1 MLRASHLAPLNGNK
15 LRVFTGF
22 RFTISAMSR
31 GVNVKRLVV
40 AVIATSLILSP
51 SAFAETKGKSVKS
64 AKVPAIKCKATKA
77 VGHTPPSVAP
87 AEKLPKRFA
96 RTFTFDT
103 NCGNIVVTTV
113 GAKAP
118 ITITQL
124 ATLARG
130 GFFNN
135 TLCHRLTTQGLYVLQ
150 CGDPTA
156 TGGGGPNFTYRDE
169 NLPVEGLNN
178 YPAGTVAMANS
189 GPGTN
194 GSQFF
199 LVFADTTLGANYT
212 IWGTITQG
220 LDIVKAI
227 AKAGVKGGGADG
239 APNQPISINRVTVSN
254 N

>member
-1 MLRASHLAPLNGNK
+1 LNGNK

-22 RFTISAMSR
+22 GFIISYMNR
-31 GVNVKRLVV
+31 GVFMKRTVV
-40 AVIATSLILSP
+40 AAIAISVLLSP
-51 SAFAETKGKSVKS
+51 AAVAETKGKVAKNVKV
-64 AKVPAIKCKATKA
+64 AAIKCAPTKA
-77 VGHTPPSVAP
+77 AGHEPKDVAP
-87 AEKLPKRFA
+87 AQKLPRKLA
-96 RTFTFDT
+96 RTFTFET

-118 ITITQL
+118 ITVTQL
-124 ATLARG
+124 STLAKG
-130 GFFNN
+130 GYFDNS
-135 TLCHRLTTQGLYVLQ
+135 LCHRLTTQGLYVLQ

-156 TGGGGPNFTYRDE
+156 TGTGGPNFTYGDE
-169 NLPVEGLNN
+169 NLPTATLNN

-189 GPGTN
+189 GAGTN

-239 APNQPISINRVTVSN
+239 APNQTVAINRVIVSN
-254 N
+254 

>member
-1 MLRASHLAPLNGNK
+1 
-15 LRVFTGF
+15 
-22 RFTISAMSR
+22 MSR
-31 GVNVKRLVV
+31 RVQMKRLLV
-40 AVIATSLILSP
+40 AVIAMSVLVSP
-51 SAFAETKGKSVKS
+51 SAIAETKSKAAKN
-64 AKVPAIKCKATKA
+64 AKVAALKCAPTKA
-77 VGHTPPSVAP
+77 SGHAPKDVAP
-87 AEKLPKRFA
+87 AQKLPKKLP
-96 RTFTFDT
+96 RTFTFQT

-124 ATLARG
+124 STLARG
-130 GFFNN
+130 GYFDNS
-135 TLCHRLTTQGLYVLQ
+135 LCHRLTTQGLYVLQ

-156 TGGGGPNFTYRDE
+156 TGTGGPNFTYGDE
-169 NLPVEGLNN
+169 NLPTATVNN

-189 GPGTN
+189 GAGTN

-239 APNQPISINRVTVSN
+239 APNQTVAINRVVVSN
-254 N
+254 

>member
-1 MLRASHLAPLNGNK
+1 
-15 LRVFTGF
+15 
-22 RFTISAMSR
+22 MSR
-31 GVNVKRLVV
+31 GVHVKRLLV
-40 AVIATSLILSP
+40 AVIAINVVIAPHAL
-51 SAFAETKGKSVKS
+51 AEQKSKATKVVKI
-64 AKVPAIKCKATKA
+64 AAIKCGPTKA
-77 VGHTPPSVAP
+77 AGQKLAK
-87 AEKLPKRFA
+87 KLP
-96 RTFTFDT
+96 RTFTFET
-103 NCGNIVVTTV
+103 NCGNIVITTV

-124 ATLARG
+124 STLAKRG
-130 GFFNN
+130 YFDNS
-135 TLCHRLTTQGLYVLQ
+135 LCHRLTTQGLYVLQ

-156 TGGGGPNFTYRDE
+156 TGTGGPNFTFPDE
-169 NLPVEGLNN
+169 NLPTATANN

-239 APNQPISINRVTVSN
+239 TPNQTIAINRVTVTN
-254 N
+254 

>member
-1 MLRASHLAPLNGNK
+1 MSKGATVKRTLIAVLAINLMLAP
-15 LRVFTGF
+15 T
-22 RFTISAMSR
+22 
-31 GVNVKRLVV
+31 
-40 AVIATSLILSP
+40 
-51 SAFAETKGKSVKS
+51 AFAEAKSKAQNVV
-64 AKVPAIKCKATKA
+64 ALKCAPTKAT
-77 VGHTPPSVAP
+77 GHPPKDVAP
-87 AEKLPKRFA
+87 AQKLPKKLV
-96 RTFTFDT
+96 RTFTFET

-124 ATLARG
+124 ATLAKG
-130 GFFNN
+130 GYFNN
-135 TLCHRLTTQGLYVLQ
+135 SLCHRLTTQGLYVLQ

-156 TGGGGPNFTYRDE
+156 TGGGGPRFTYGDE
-169 NLPVEGLNN
+169 NLPVATINN

-227 AKAGVKGGGADG
+227 ASAGVKGGGADG
-239 APNQPISINRVTVSN
+239 TPNQTIAITRVTVSN
-254 N
+254 

>member
-1 MLRASHLAPLNGNK
+1 
-15 LRVFTGF
+15 
-22 RFTISAMSR
+22 MSR

-40 AVIATSLILSP
+40 AVIAISLILSP
-51 SAFAETKGKSVKS
+51 SAFAEAKGKSVKS

-156 TGGGGPNFTYRDE
+156 TVGGGPNFTYRDE
-169 NLPVEGLNN
+169 NLPAEGLNN

>member
-1 MLRASHLAPLNGNK
+1 
-15 LRVFTGF
+15 
-22 RFTISAMSR
+22 MSK
-31 GVNVKRLVV
+31 GVHVKRLVV

-51 SAFAETKGKSVKS
+51 SAFAETKGKSTKS
-64 AKVPAIKCKATKA
+64 AKVPAIKCKTTKA

-87 AEKLPKRFA
+87 ADKLPKRLT
-96 RTFTFDT
+96 RKFTFET

-113 GAKAP
+113 GSKAP
-118 ITITQL
+118 ITVTQL

-156 TGGGGPNFTYRDE
+156 TGSGGPNFTYRDE
-169 NLPVEGLNN
+169 NLPTDSLNN
-178 YPAGTVAMANS
+178 YPVGTVAMANS

-212 IWGTITQG
+212 IWGTITEG
-220 LDIVKAI
+220 LDIVRAI

-239 APNQPISINRVTVSN
+239 APNQPIAINRVTLTN
-254 N
+254 